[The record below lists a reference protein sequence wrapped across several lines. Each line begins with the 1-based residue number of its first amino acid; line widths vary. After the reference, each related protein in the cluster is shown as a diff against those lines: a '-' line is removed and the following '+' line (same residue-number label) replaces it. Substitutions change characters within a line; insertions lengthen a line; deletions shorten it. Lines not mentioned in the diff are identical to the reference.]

1 MDREFTPTELDKLL
15 ADITAFNPDF
25 DYEKFFADL
34 KANVE
39 ELYKR
44 LQYMQLKDLFDKQ
57 KRYRIEQFLDLLAEL
72 NEVLKSEEYFE
83 Q

>member
-1 MDREFTPTELDKLL
+1 MYREFASTELAKLL
-15 ADITAFNPDF
+15 ADITAFNP

-39 ELYKR
+39 ELSKR

-57 KRYRIEQFLDLLAEL
+57 KRYRIEQFLDLLAEA

>member
-15 ADITAFNPDF
+15 VDITAFNPDF

-57 KRYRIEQFLDLLAEL
+57 KRYRIEQFLDLLAEA

>member
-1 MDREFTPTELDKLL
+1 MGDECCKNICRSYLDHE
-15 ADITAFNPDF
+15 AATSISGGSSQ
-25 DYEKFFADL
+25 
-34 KANVE
+34 ANVE
-39 ELYKR
+39 ELSKL

-57 KRYRIEQFLDLLAEL
+57 KRYRIEQFLDLLAEP